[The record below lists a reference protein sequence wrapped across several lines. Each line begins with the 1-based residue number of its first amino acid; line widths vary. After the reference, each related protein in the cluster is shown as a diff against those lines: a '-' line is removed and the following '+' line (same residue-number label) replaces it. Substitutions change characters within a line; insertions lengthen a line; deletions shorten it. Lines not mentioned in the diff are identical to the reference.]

1 MGKKIKKLQLETKLL
16 GYIIMIN
23 GLVMVNIIFA
33 MILKCQPIPELAIT
47 MTKFILLIGLILLL
61 GRKAIAEIVVRIFG
75 KVVTK

>member
-1 MGKKIKKLQLETKLL
+1 MGKKIRKKVLETKLL

-23 GLVMVNIIFA
+23 GLICTNIIFA
-33 MILKCQPIPELAIT
+33 MILKGQPVPELAVT
-47 MTKFILLIGLILLL
+47 MTKFLLLMGLILLL